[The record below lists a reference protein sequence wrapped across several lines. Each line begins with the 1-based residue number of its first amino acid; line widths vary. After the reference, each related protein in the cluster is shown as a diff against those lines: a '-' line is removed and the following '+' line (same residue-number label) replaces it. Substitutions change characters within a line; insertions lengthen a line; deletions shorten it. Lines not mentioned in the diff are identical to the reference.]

1 MPSHKGKNKT
11 KTKRRGEEEERSLL
25 EKERAWVNCQ
35 FFKFE
40 LILSNLPS
48 VTDEEGLHSRMRLC
62 FIIEAAN
69 ALTLIVHHHTKT
81 MEPTNCKGQHNRHQL
96 MLQTMA
102 DLFEV

>member
-1 MPSHKGKNKT
+1 
-11 KTKRRGEEEERSLL
+11 
-25 EKERAWVNCQ
+25 
-35 FFKFE
+35 
-40 LILSNLPS
+40 
-48 VTDEEGLHSRMRLC
+48 MRLC